1 MAERIRDV
9 DRERRRKK
17 KTVRPRRQSRLT
29 RQQKLLVA
37 VAVVL
42 AIALVVVLVYKS
54 LFVRPDVSK
63 KPEQEGVGTEESYID
78 YGDGVRPKADGE
90 RKSEDYY
97 TVLILGR
104 DTGGGGNTDTMLLA
118 SYDVT
123 NQKATVMS
131 IPRDTMVNVGWDVK
145 KINSVYNWN
154 GGGDKGVAAV
164 YKEVA
169 QLVGFE
175 PDYRVVVEWDAV
187 GKIVD
192 AMGGVYFD
200 VPYNMDYHDPY
211 QDLVIEQA
219 KGYRLLNGDDAMQ
232 VIRWRKNDPWSPY
245 GETQIGDSGRMQLQ
259 QDFLKAVIKQ
269 MMQPKVVLKLGEI
282 SKVFQESVDTDM
294 SFQNILWFGNS
305 AFEGGLSLEN
315 VEFCTMPYTS
325 ANVWSRSYHQNLNY
339 LLPKAN
345 ALLDLVNNKLSP
357 FVEASKLSDLDI
369 MYVNEDGS
377 VGSTTGYVED
387 APAAQPPVKPETE
400 EETPV
405 YVIDEYG
412 NVVDPETGEVLYY
425 VDAEGNLIDANTGE
439 VVGNVNGSPG
449 TEEQPEGGETTDPE
463 TGEVIPPEQETDP
476 EAGET
481 TPPEQQ
487 GPETQEPSGSQE
499 LDPVTG
505 EPLPPE
511 DPASTQTVGS
521 DPPAEPAEPEAIPA
535 E

>member
-1 MAERIRDV
+1 M
-9 DRERRRKK
+9 DRQRKNRAKK
-17 KTVRPRRQSRLT
+17 KIVRPRRNSRLSHLS
-29 RQQKLLVA
+29 RQEKILLIVA
-37 VAVVL
+37 AVL
-42 AIALVVVLVYKS
+42 AVMLVGVLVYKS
-54 LFVRPDVSK
+54 LFVRPDVTNK
-63 KPEQEGVGTEESYID
+63 KPVIKDEQTQEEIYID

-90 RKSEDYY
+90 RKSKDFY

-154 GGGDKGVAAV
+154 GGGEKGIAAV

-211 QDLVIEQA
+211 QDLVIEQEA
-219 KGYRLLNGDDAMQ
+219 GYRLLNGDDAMQ

-245 GETQIGDSGRMQLQ
+245 GEIQIGDSGRMEMQ
-259 QDFLKAVIKQ
+259 QQFLKAVIKQ

-282 SKVFQESVDTDM
+282 SKVFQESVETDM
-294 SFQNILWFGNS
+294 SFQNILWFGKS
-305 AFEGGLSLEN
+305 AFEGGLALES
-315 VEFCTMPYTS
+315 VEFCTMPYSS
-325 ANVWSRSYHQNLNY
+325 AMVWSRTYNQNLSY

-345 ALLDLVNNKLSP
+345 ALLELVNGKLSP
-357 FVEASKLSDLDI
+357 FVETSVLSDLDI
-369 MYVNEDGS
+369 MYVNSDGS
-377 VGSTTGYVED
+377 VGSTSGHVED
-387 APAAQPPVKPETE
+387 AKAAQPPVKPEKE
-400 EETPV
+400 EETPG
-405 YVIDEYG
+405 YTFDEYG
-412 NVVDPETGEVLYY
+412 NVVDPETGAVIYY
-425 VDAEGNLIDANTGE
+425 VDANGNMVDANTGE
-439 VVGNVNGSPG
+439 MLGGG
-449 TEEQPEGGETTDPE
+449 TDVPENETPVEGGEQPAEEGSEPTE
-463 TGEVIPPEQETDP
+463 EEAPEQSEAPAETS
-476 EAGET
+476 
-481 TPPEQQ
+481 
-487 GPETQEPSGSQE
+487 EPAE
-499 LDPVTG
+499 PVV
-505 EPLPPE
+505 PN
-511 DPASTQTVGS
+511 
-521 DPPAEPAEPEAIPA
+521 EPAEPEADPA

>member
-1 MAERIRDV
+1 MDRDR
-9 DRERRRKK
+9 DNRQKK
-17 KTVRPRRQSRLT
+17 KIVRPRRKSRLRRLS
-29 RQQKLLVA
+29 RQEKILIA

-42 AIALVVVLVYKS
+42 AVALLGVLIYKS
-54 LFVRPDVSK
+54 LFVRPDVTNK
-63 KPEQEGVGTEESYID
+63 KPVIVDEQTREEIIYID

-90 RKSEDYY
+90 RKSKDFY

-154 GGGDKGVAAV
+154 GGGDKGIAAV

-211 QDLVIEQA
+211 QDLVIEQTA
-219 KGYRLLNGDDAMQ
+219 GYRLLNGDDAMQ

-245 GETQIGDSGRMQLQ
+245 GEIQIGDSGRMEMQ
-259 QDFLKAVIKQ
+259 QQFLKAVIKQ

-282 SKVFQESVDTDM
+282 SKVFQESVETDM
-294 SFQNILWFGNS
+294 SFQNILWFGKS
-305 AFEGGLSLEN
+305 AFEGGLALES
-315 VEFCTMPYTS
+315 VEFCTMPYSS
-325 ANVWSRSYHQNLNY
+325 AMVWSRTYNQNLSY

-345 ALLDLVNNKLSP
+345 ALLELVNGKLSP
-357 FVEASKLSDLDI
+357 FVETSVLSDLDI
-369 MYVNEDGS
+369 MYVNSDGS
-377 VGSTTGYVED
+377 VGSTSGHVED
-387 APAAQPPVKPETE
+387 AKAAQPPVKPEKE
-400 EETPV
+400 EETPG
-405 YVIDEYG
+405 YTFDEYG
-412 NVVDPETGEVLYY
+412 NVVDPETGAVIYY
-425 VDAEGNLIDANTGE
+425 VDANGNMVDANTGE
-439 VVGNVNGSPG
+439 MLGGG
-449 TEEQPEGGETTDPE
+449 TDAPENETPAEDGEQPAEEGSEPME
-463 TGEVIPPEQETDP
+463 EEAPEQSEAPAETS
-476 EAGET
+476 
-481 TPPEQQ
+481 
-487 GPETQEPSGSQE
+487 EPAE
-499 LDPVTG
+499 PVV
-505 EPLPPE
+505 PN
-511 DPASTQTVGS
+511 
-521 DPPAEPAEPEAIPA
+521 EPAEPEADPA